1 MTLVALASGRS
12 PGVTTAAQALAL
24 AWPAGRQSILAELD
38 PGGGS
43 LSVRHELP
51 ADPGLTTLAAAGRRG
66 LAPETVLQHCQRLG
80 DGTVAL
86 LGPLSPERAT
96 SALAVLGVRFAAA
109 LDTIPDIDVL
119 ADCGRLDSRSPA
131 LDVVRAAPFVVL
143 VVSPTLEGVAH
154 LQSRLPPL
162 ALTPGRVAVLTIGG
176 RPYGPDEVG
185 AALQL
190 PVLGM
195 LEVDRRGAED
205 LASGRPLRRSELLRS
220 AYVVAERLAARLPPV
235 SSAAGAVAPQQRDA
249 AGAGAGASHA
259 LPAHG
264 LDGNGRY
271 APGPEADTGFS
282 PIASATAPGASIP
295 GASRGS
301 HNGAGPSDSGGA
313 VSWP

>member
-24 AWPAGRQSILAELD
+24 AWPAGRQIILAELD

-131 LDVVRAAPFVVL
+131 LDVVKAAPFVVL

-154 LQSRLPPL
+154 LQSRLQPL
-162 ALTPGRVAVLTIGG
+162 ALTPGRAAVLTIGG

-220 AYVVAERLAARLPPV
+220 AQVVAERLAAHLPPV
-235 SSAAGAVAPQQRDA
+235 SPAAGAVAPEPPEVAR
-249 AGAGAGASHA
+249 AGAMRPVD
-259 LPAHG
+259 LTAHG
-264 LDGNGRY
+264 LDGNGRHER
-271 APGPEADTGFS
+271 GPEADSGGS
-282 PIASATAPGASIP
+282 PIATATAPAASIP
-295 GASRGS
+295 GAARGS
-301 HNGAGPSDSGGA
+301 HNGTGPLDSGGA
-313 VSWP
+313 MSWP

>member
-24 AWPAGRQSILAELD
+24 TWPAGRRIILAELD

-96 SALAVLGVRFAAA
+96 SALTVLGVRFATA
-109 LDTIPDIDVL
+109 LDAIPDIDVL

-154 LQSRLPPL
+154 LQSRLQPL
-162 ALTPGRVAVLTIGG
+162 ALTPGRAAVLTIGG
-176 RPYGPDEVG
+176 RPYSPDEVG

-220 AYVVAERLAARLPPV
+220 AHVVAERLAAHLPPV
-235 SSAAGAVAPQQRDA
+235 PTAAVAVAPEQSEAAAAGAR
-249 AGAGAGASHA
+249 GSFE

-264 LDGNGRY
+264 PAGNGR
-271 APGPEADTGFS
+271 PGVGTQVDAGGS
-282 PIASATAPGASIP
+282 PIARATAPAASLP
-295 GASRGS
+295 GARRGGHS
-301 HNGAGPSDSGGA
+301 GTGPLDSGA
-313 VSWP
+313 AASWP